1 MRKDSNDTNAN
12 RNQTVKWCLQ
22 QSFIDLD
29 DRLLKFINPVRGVYG
44 IFIKDKDQKICV
56 YVGKAENLYSRM
68 FSDNG
73 HLVRIRKGKHTNPKL
88 NEEIEKGQTV
98 CIELLEE
105 VPYNKGNCTE
115 TDYNRDMQ
123 RLASAECKHIDFY
136 QNKGECLWQLPE
148 GKHLSFDEWRKK

>member
-1 MRKDSNDTNAN
+1 MPATNEYIEQIKN
-12 RNQTVKWCLQ
+12 TL
-22 QSFIDLD
+22 
-29 DRLLKFINPVRGVYG
+29 
-44 IFIKDKDQKICV
+44 KDKKNADV
-56 YVGKAENLYSRM
+56 YILNDKLTLSV
-68 FSDNG
+68 FSVLEQSLKN
-73 HLVRIRKGKHTNPKL
+73 VRRIYLIIRGNQQLPK
-88 NEEIEKGQTV
+88 EEIAIEKGQTV

>member
-1 MRKDSNDTNAN
+1 M
-12 RNQTVKWCLQ
+12 
-22 QSFIDLD
+22 
-29 DRLLKFINPVRGVYG
+29 
-44 IFIKDKDQKICV
+44 
-56 YVGKAENLYSRM
+56 YSRM

-88 NEEIEKGQTV
+88 NEAIEKGQTV